1 MAAPLAILR
10 LSVLREKKM
19 TDKLKDKIEKFLT
32 MCLKSKSEK
41 ESGNPIKVDELT
53 EEQHK
58 EIAVDAVAIT
68 NSLVELQ
75 RLLPLSRQ
83 LAELGHLFE
92 AQGKISVKAGEAYDE
107 AALSFLTELYGAGL
121 PLPTRLH

>member
-1 MAAPLAILR
+1 MSAPLAILR
-10 LSVLREKKM
+10 LSVLREKKL
-19 TDKLKDKIEKFLT
+19 TDKLKEKIEKFLT

-68 NSLVELQ
+68 NSLMELQ

-83 LAELGHLFE
+83 LAELGHLLE

-107 AALSFLTELYGAGL
+107 AALSFLTELYGAGI